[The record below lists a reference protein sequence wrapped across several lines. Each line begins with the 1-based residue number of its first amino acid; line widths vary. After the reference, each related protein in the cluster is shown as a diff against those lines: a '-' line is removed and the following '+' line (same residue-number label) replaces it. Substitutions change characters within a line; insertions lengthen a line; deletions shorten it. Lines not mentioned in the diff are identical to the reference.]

1 MPKRLKPEQVDNEW
15 DVCGLLYYAVSDRRT
30 LHFSSSRCGL
40 TVLHLQQGPLVL
52 LVPRSDNVST
62 KPVKTSYSAT
72 AGTAYVTFDGARVP
86 ASHMLGKVGQGL
98 YVILSNFNH
107 ERWMVAAT
115 SLGAQR
121 VIVEECLKSV
131 ISVPWSAS
139 GVDSPAPGGPINASL
154 SRSRFT
160 PRPSYAPSLR

>member
-1 MPKRLKPEQVDNEW
+1 MDNERNI
-15 DVCGLLYYAVSDRRT
+15 CGLFHHTVSNGCTHYFCAFRR
-30 LHFSSSRCGL
+30 GL
-40 TVLHLQQGPLVL
+40 TVSCLQQGPLVL
-52 LVPRSDNVST
+52 LIPRSDNVST

-72 AGTAYVTFDGARVP
+72 AGTAYVTFDGVRVP

-121 VIVEECLKSV
+121 VIVEECFKQVLL
-131 ISVPWSAS
+131 AFRHLE
-139 GVDSPAPGGPINASL
+139 GC
-154 SRSRFT
+154 
-160 PRPSYAPSLR
+160 

>member
-1 MPKRLKPEQVDNEW
+1 MDNERN
-15 DVCGLLYYAVSDRRT
+15 VCGLLYHVVSNRRT
-30 LHFSSSRCGL
+30 HRSSSFRCGL
-40 TVLHLQQGPLVL
+40 IALYLQQGPLVL
-52 LVPRSDNVST
+52 LIPRSDNVST
-62 KPVKTSYSAT
+62 KPVKTSYSPT

-121 VIVEECLKSV
+121 VVVEECLKSV
-131 ISVPWSAS
+131 HQ
-139 GVDSPAPGGPINASL
+139 
-154 SRSRFT
+154 RFIV
-160 PRPSYAPSLR
+160 

>member
-1 MPKRLKPEQVDNEW
+1 M
-15 DVCGLLYYAVSDRRT
+15 C
-30 LHFSSSRCGL
+30 
-40 TVLHLQQGPLVL
+40 LQQGPLVL
-52 LVPRSDNVST
+52 LIPRSDQVST
-62 KPVKTSYSAT
+62 KAVKTSYSAT

-121 VIVEECLKSV
+121 VIVEECLKWVTSSF
-131 ISVPWSAS
+131 IKIFSCCE
-139 GVDSPAPGGPINASL
+139 
-154 SRSRFT
+154 R
-160 PRPSYAPSLR
+160 